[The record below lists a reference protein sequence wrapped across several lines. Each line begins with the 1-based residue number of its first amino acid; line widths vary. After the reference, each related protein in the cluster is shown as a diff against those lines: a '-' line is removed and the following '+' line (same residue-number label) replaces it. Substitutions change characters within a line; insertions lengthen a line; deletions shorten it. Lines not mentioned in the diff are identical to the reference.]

1 MNIDNAHDLNISLQH
16 KVYKTDCEDECPWYA
31 IRLFNS
37 CQKGVSE
44 ALKALQLE
52 CFIPMEYVDINTEG
66 QILQFKLRPVI
77 HNLLFL
83 KKTKTE
89 QEIRNILTD
98 MPYRLSVIRKDD
110 VHTDSSEIPARQM
123 FEFQAMCNPDI
134 LMRKYLSEDEAKL
147 KAGTPVTVQHGPL
160 NGMTGRLVRS
170 NKKYFLLKE
179 VPGMGVMLKV
189 SRWCCKPL
197 NEF

>member
-16 KVYKTDCEDECPWYA
+16 KVYGTNCEDECPWYA

-83 KKTKTE
+83 KKNE
-89 QEIRNILTD
+89 N
-98 MPYRLSVIRKDD
+98 
-110 VHTDSSEIPARQM
+110 
-123 FEFQAMCNPDI
+123 
-134 LMRKYLSEDEAKL
+134 
-147 KAGTPVTVQHGPL
+147 GT
-160 NGMTGRLVRS
+160 RD
-170 NKKYFLLKE
+170 
-179 VPGMGVMLKV
+179 
-189 SRWCCKPL
+189 
-197 NEF
+197 